1 MCPIEPID
9 DIESETQSHSDSF
22 LEVSTGR
29 VFKPK
34 ITREKL
40 FKGLVFL
47 GVLLFVLI
55 LVVVVKQS
63 VETEPLKQCSPGHYN
78 FPDCISK

>member
-1 MCPIEPID
+1 MYPT
-9 DIESETQSHSDSF
+9 DIESETQSHTSDSSF